1 MIINQLE
8 KCASD
13 GEINQ
18 EDSVIFN
25 ATLMRPDEEKLKN
38 VFVGDPVERSSKIL
52 FTVRA
57 FDAEG
62 DFEVQRRFNEFE
74 ALRKSFCH
82 RLPGLYIPK
91 LPKGSFFRE
100 SKDIKFL
107 QERAFHLEQFMK
119 KVCRL
124 PYLL

>member
-1 MIINQLE
+1 MIDQ
-8 KCASD
+8 D
-13 GEINQ
+13 
-18 EDSVIFN
+18 DSVIFN

-38 VFVGDPVERSSKIL
+38 VFVGDPIERSSKIL

-74 ALRKSFCH
+74 SLRKSFCH

-91 LPKGSFFRE
+91 LPKGSFFRD